1 MIIQMG
7 ERKYVGK
14 KLPTC
19 YLHEYLDGPSS
30 QIVWTPA
37 HLLIVQFVFVGFLS
51 KTCKGV
57 IRSLDVVAKKADL
70 ALLVDSVMMLRTDF
84 K

>member
-19 YLHEYLDGPSS
+19 HKKLPTQYNYLIINNDVGM
-30 QIVWTPA
+30 QVKCAKNIFC
-37 HLLIVQFVFVGFLS
+37 LLKVERIGKDTEAS
-51 KTCKGV
+51 Y
-57 IRSLDVVAKKADL
+57 I
-70 ALLVDSVMMLRTDF
+70 
-84 K
+84 